1 MVRSVIQPTS
11 EWNTPFDSPASCCHG
26 EPLRP
31 GALLPCSTTLQSSV
45 DQGMTFPM

>member
-26 EPLRP
+26 EPPLRL
-31 GALLPCSTTLQSSV
+31 GTLLPCSATLQSSLL
-45 DQGMTFPM
+45 